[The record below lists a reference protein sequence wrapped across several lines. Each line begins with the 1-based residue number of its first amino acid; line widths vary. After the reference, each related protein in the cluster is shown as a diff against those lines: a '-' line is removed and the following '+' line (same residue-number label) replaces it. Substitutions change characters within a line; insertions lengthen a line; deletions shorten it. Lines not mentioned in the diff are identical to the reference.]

1 MNAKETLETL
11 AIAIIGNVVS
21 DRITKAIDARAKE
34 KEPKPASRPKHMRDK
49 DSE

>member
-21 DRITKAIDARAKE
+21 DRITRAIDARAKE
-34 KEPKPASRPKHMRDK
+34 KEPKPASQPKHMRDK
-49 DSE
+49 GSD